1 MHDVFISYSH
11 KDVQVADAICHELE
25 DHGVRCWY
33 APRNIQPGVEW
44 AEAIIEA
51 LEACEV
57 LVLVFTDY
65 SNSSQQVLREVDAAI
80 TAGKAIIPF
89 KRTESMPTG
98 SMRYYLSA
106 LHWLDVVD
114 EPLEAAIDELVTR
127 VCGLLGREAS
137 AGGGEALPNG
147 DARKGMDD
155 AAGEHPAAGVAS
167 RAGGAAD
174 APAAPASPAAAKSK
188 VPLIAGIVA
197 ACLAVVLGVFFM
209 GRGSSGDSSATPSQE
224 GAVQA
229 ADVAD
234 SGSSSDASGTDVTDG
249 TSSTEGA
256 SSIEDAGSGEGTDK
270 GSGEVSYG
278 ASSSEPEKPTV
289 TPQPG
294 DEEAKDNYLY
304 TLQYNDTEVRL
315 DHYMGPETEELV
327 IPTTIEGV
335 PVTGIGEKCFE
346 DATWIKKLVLPEAL
360 ESISYRAFYGCSN
373 LREMNIPASLTRIGG
388 WAFAHTGFTDI
399 VFPETFESLDYG
411 AFYGSD
417 LRNCVLSSKVDWLG
431 ENTFRMCPDLESVTI
446 PAAEV
451 EINAKAFEADTD
463 VTIIGVAG
471 SYTEKYAK
479 GMNLKFEAYGG

>member
-11 KDVQVADAICHELE
+11 KDALVADAICHKLE
-25 DHGVRCWY
+25 DQGVRCWY
-33 APRNIQPGVEW
+33 APRNIQPGAEW

-51 LEACEV
+51 LEQCEV

-114 EPLEAAIDELVTR
+114 EPLEEAIDELVKR
-127 VCGLLGREAS
+127 VCGLLGREVDANT
-137 AGGGEALPNG
+137 GGGAVPDA
-147 DARKGMDD
+147 DARKRESVGTT
-155 AAGEHPAAGVAS
+155 ETPV
-167 RAGGAAD
+167 
-174 APAAPASPAAAKSK
+174 PKEEAKNK
-188 VPLIAGIVA
+188 GPMIAGIVA
-197 ACLAVVLGVFFM
+197 ACLALVLGAFM
-209 GRGSSGDSSATPSQE
+209 LGRGSSSSSSTASQQGETQEQKSTASGDTASTNASSSTESS
-224 GAVQA
+224 
-229 ADVAD
+229 D
-234 SGSSSDASGTDVTDG
+234 SGSDDDDVT
-249 TSSTEGA
+249 
-256 SSIEDAGSGEGTDK
+256 
-270 GSGEVSYG
+270 YG
-278 ASSSEPEKPTV
+278 ASTSEPEKPAV

-304 TLQYNDTEVRL
+304 TMQYNDTEVRL
-315 DHYMGPETEELV
+315 DHYMGPETEELI

-335 PVTGIGEKCFE
+335 PVTSIGEKCFE

-360 ESISYRAFYGCSN
+360 ETISYRAFYGCMN
-373 LREMNIPASLTRIGG
+373 LHEMNIPASLTHISG

-399 VFPETFESLDYG
+399 VFPETFENLDYG

-417 LRNCVLSSKVDWLG
+417 LQNCVLSSKVDWLG
-431 ENTFRMCPDLESVTI
+431 ENTFRMCSDLNSVTI

-451 EINAKAFEADTD
+451 EINAKAFEANTD
-463 VTIIGVAG
+463 VTIIGVPG

-479 GMNLKFEAYGG
+479 GMNLKFEAYAG

>member
-11 KDVQVADAICHELE
+11 KDVLVADAICHKLE
-25 DHGVRCWY
+25 EQGVRCWY
-33 APRNIQPGVEW
+33 APRNIQPGAEW

-51 LEACEV
+51 LEECEV

-89 KRTESMPTG
+89 KRTETMPTG

-114 EPLEAAIDELVTR
+114 EPLEEAINELVKR
-127 VCGLLGREAS
+127 VCGLLGREVVAD
-137 AGGGEALPNG
+137 AGREVSPDTDAQKAGVVGEAKGPLP
-147 DARKGMDD
+147 K
-155 AAGEHPAAGVAS
+155 EQ
-167 RAGGAAD
+167 
-174 APAAPASPAAAKSK
+174 AKNK
-188 VPLIAGIVA
+188 VPMIVGIVA
-197 ACLAVVLGVFFM
+197 ACLAVVVGAFLL
-209 GRGSSGDSSATPSQE
+209 GRGSS
-224 GAVQA
+224 
-229 ADVAD
+229 
-234 SGSSSDASGTDVTDG
+234 SSSSNSSQQVEEQEQPSDKSEVSAS
-249 TSSTEGA
+249 
-256 SSIEDAGSGEGTDK
+256 EDAGSAAASTENETSDSAD
-270 GSGEVSYG
+270 GSDTATYG
-278 ASSSEPEKPTV
+278 ASTSEEKPTV

-304 TLQYNDTEVRL
+304 TLQSSDTEVRL

-335 PVTGIGEKCFE
+335 PVTSIGEKCFE

-360 ESISYRAFYGCSN
+360 ETISYRAFYGCAN
-373 LREMNIPASLTRIGG
+373 LHEMNIPASLTHISG

-399 VFPETFESLDYG
+399 VFPETFEDLDYG

-431 ENTFRMCPDLESVTI
+431 ENTFRMCSDLESVTI

-451 EINAKAFEADTD
+451 EINAKAFEANTD
-463 VTIIGVAG
+463 VTIIGVPG

-479 GMNLKFEAYGG
+479 GMNLKFEAYSG

>member
-11 KDVQVADAICHELE
+11 KDVLVADAICHKLE
-25 DHGVRCWY
+25 EQGVRCWY
-33 APRNIQPGVEW
+33 APRNIQPGAEW

-51 LEACEV
+51 LEQCEV

-114 EPLEAAIDELVTR
+114 EPLAEAIDELVKR

-137 AGGGEALPNG
+137 ADSGREAYP
-147 DARKGMDD
+147 DADAQKTE
-155 AAGEHPAAGVAS
+155 AAGEVKATEPKEE
-167 RAGGAAD
+167 
-174 APAAPASPAAAKSK
+174 AKNK
-188 VPLIAGIVA
+188 VPMIVGIVA
-197 ACLAVVLGVFFM
+197 ACLAVVIGAFLL
-209 GRGSSGDSSATPSQE
+209 GRGSSGGSSTVAQQEETQEQAVESKDEVSTDASSSTASTDSAS
-224 GAVQA
+224 
-229 ADVAD
+229 D
-234 SGSSSDASGTDVTDG
+234 SGDDVT
-249 TSSTEGA
+249 
-256 SSIEDAGSGEGTDK
+256 
-270 GSGEVSYG
+270 YG
-278 ASSSEPEKPTV
+278 ASTSEEKPTV

-294 DEEAKDNYLY
+294 DEGAKDNYLY
-304 TLQYNDTEVRL
+304 TLQSNDSEVRL

-335 PVTGIGEKCFE
+335 PVTSIGEKCFE

-360 ESISYRAFYGCSN
+360 DTISYRAFYGCAN
-373 LREMNIPASLTRIGG
+373 LHEMNIPASLTHISG

-399 VFPETFESLDYG
+399 VFPETFENLDYG

-417 LRNCVLSSKVDWLG
+417 LQNCVLSSKVDWLG
-431 ENTFRMCPDLESVTI
+431 ENTFRMCSDLKSVTI
-446 PAAEV
+446 PAAEI
-451 EINAKAFEADTD
+451 EINAKAFEAGTD
-463 VTIIGVAG
+463 VTIIGVPG

-479 GMNLKFEAYGG
+479 GMNLKFEAYSG